1 MRRTTKEKWSYVCNI
16 RGAACPAMGIALEEV
31 IESDLT
37 AKKPIFLVDK
47 EFLQI
52 NKKYASCAYLVKEYV
67 QIE

>member
-1 MRRTTKEKWSYVCNI
+1 MT
-16 RGAACPAMGIALEEV
+16 
-31 IESDLT
+31 ESHLT

-52 NKKYASCAYLVKEYV
+52 NKKYASCAYLVKEYEMVKEYV